1 MKDLNEELKY
11 KIEDFDEKNDNLE
24 IELGKEQYK
33 EKMPEIKQIIWE
45 KVNQAD
51 ISVLEKI
58 ISKNTNNLNAHH

>member
-1 MKDLNEELKY
+1 VCIGKFVNEELKY

-51 ISVLEKI
+51 RWIF
-58 ISKNTNNLNAHH
+58 